1 MISNVPSPIAHQIHF
16 RFAARN
22 TCWLPLVVCP
32 WPTEAPQLVQT
43 MRPPR
48 ERSARREV
56 DPQRGQR
63 RLDIDCSFL
72 GGLALQVV
80 FGSSRLYYFVVA
92 FLFTG
97 QWLRLSISVFV
108 WIFFCPLL
116 IGVPFTKAW
125 SSASVT
131 NPFQDPNGV
140 IASFVRQAQPWIS
153 QQRLMPYSWC
163 WRIYAHETNLFA
175 IKLHFVAASLSFRRL
190 SRSWFIN

>member
-1 MISNVPSPIAHQIHF
+1 
-16 RFAARN
+16 
-22 TCWLPLVVCP
+22 
-32 WPTEAPQLVQT
+32 

-97 QWLRLSISVFV
+97 Q
-108 WIFFCPLL
+108 
-116 IGVPFTKAW
+116 
-125 SSASVT
+125 
-131 NPFQDPNGV
+131 
-140 IASFVRQAQPWIS
+140 
-153 QQRLMPYSWC
+153 
-163 WRIYAHETNLFA
+163 
-175 IKLHFVAASLSFRRL
+175 
-190 SRSWFIN
+190 